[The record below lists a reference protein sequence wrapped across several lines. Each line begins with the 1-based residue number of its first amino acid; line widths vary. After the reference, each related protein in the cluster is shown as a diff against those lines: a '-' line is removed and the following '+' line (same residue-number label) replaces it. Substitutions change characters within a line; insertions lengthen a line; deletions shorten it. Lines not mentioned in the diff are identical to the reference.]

1 MVIAENHYKSIE
13 CMHELY
19 YHTFLRLIIDFVV
32 FYVLLIII
40 IIGGYSGSSYIVSIE

>member
-13 CMHELY
+13 RMHELY

-32 FYVLLIII
+32 FYNIIM
-40 IIGGYSGSSYIVSIE
+40 GEYILDPHTLSVE